1 MRNGVDTPVDDGTIY
16 NALMDIA
23 NKRLDKTGLIEVF
36 RIFCSKD
43 ERA

>member
-1 MRNGVDTPVDDGTIY
+1 
-16 NALMDIA
+16 MDIA